1 MTVYRLADYFIII
14 YFYKYFKKSSGFINL
29 TNSTYLMEIKPKT
42 IKSAQLKNLIVK
54 QLYFDKALSCA
65 ELSELFDK
73 SIPSITKAVNELM
86 SEGFVVEQGYAPSS
100 GGRRPLLYSIKPDAM
115 YILAVAMDQLSTRIQ
130 LLDLLNRPV
139 ADSLTIDLKLH
150 NSDEALGT
158 LIKSINN
165 YIIRTGIPKEKIAGI
180 GMGMPGFINV
190 RQGINYTYLS
200 AGGKSLTQYLKDQI
214 GLPVYIDNDS
224 SLIALAEQ
232 RFGIAK
238 AQQNVMVINLGWG
251 IGLGMI
257 VNGEIFRGHNGFAGE
272 LSHIPLS
279 DDEKLCACGKRG
291 CLETVASML
300 VVVEKAIEGIKSGRV
315 TSLKTLDD
323 VPSKS
328 LGDDILT
335 AAGNGDQFAIELLS
349 DAAYKIGKALA
360 ILIHIMN
367 PQTIVLSGRGARAGK
382 ILLAPI
388 QQALHKYCIPRLAES
403 TQLLISNLGFDA
415 ELIGSAV
422 LMMENFDKEVKTIS
436 SVLN

>member
-1 MTVYRLADYFIII
+1 
-14 YFYKYFKKSSGFINL
+14 
-29 TNSTYLMEIKPKT
+29 METKPKT
-42 IKSAQLKNLIVK
+42 VKSAQLKNMIVK

-65 ELSELFDK
+65 ELSELFEK

-130 LLDLLNRPV
+130 LLDLFNRPV
-139 ADSLTIDLKLH
+139 ADSLTLELKLL
-150 NSDEALGT
+150 NNNEALGI
-158 LIKSINN
+158 LIENINN
-165 YIIRTGIPKEKIAGI
+165 YIANADVPKEKIAGI
-180 GMGMPGFINV
+180 GMGMPGFVNV
-190 RQGINYTYLS
+190 VQGINYTYLNT
-200 AGGKSLTQYLKDQI
+200 GGKSLTQYLRDQT

-232 RFGIAK
+232 KFGIAK

-279 DDEKLCACGKRG
+279 DDDALCACGKRG

-300 VVVEKAIEGIKSGRV
+300 VVVEQAIEGIKNGRV
-315 TSLKTLDD
+315 TSLKNTDSS
-323 VPSKS
+323 PSKA
-328 LGDDILT
+328 LGDDILE
-335 AAGNGDQFAIELLS
+335 AAGKGDQFAIDLLS

-415 ELIGSAV
+415 ELIGAAV
-422 LMMENFDKEVKTIS
+422 LMMENFDKEVKTLAK
-436 SVLN
+436 V

>member
-1 MTVYRLADYFIII
+1 
-14 YFYKYFKKSSGFINL
+14 
-29 TNSTYLMEIKPKT
+29 MEIKPKT
-42 IKSAQLKNLIVK
+42 VKSVQLKSMIIK

-65 ELSELFDK
+65 ELSELFEK

-86 SEGFVVEQGYAPSS
+86 CEGFVVEQGYAPSS

-130 LLDLLNRPV
+130 LLDLSNRPV
-139 ADSLTIDLKLH
+139 ADSLTLELKLL
-150 NSDEALGT
+150 NNNEALGI

-165 YIIRTGIPKEKIAGI
+165 YIAKANVPKEKIAGI
-180 GMGMPGFINV
+180 GMGMPGFVNV
-190 RQGINYTYLS
+190 VQGINYTYLN
-200 AGGKSLTQYLKDQI
+200 AGGKSLTQYLREQT

-232 RFGIAK
+232 KFGIAK

-279 DDEKLCACGKRG
+279 DDDALCNCGKRG

-300 VVVEKAIEGIKSGRV
+300 VVVQKAIEGIKNGRV
-315 TSLKTLDD
+315 TSLKTTDSS
-323 VPSKS
+323 PSKA
-328 LGDDILT
+328 LGDAILD
-335 AAGNGDQFAIELLS
+335 AADKGDQFAIDLLS

-382 ILLAPI
+382 ILMAPI

-415 ELIGSAV
+415 ELIGAAV
-422 LMMENFDKEVKTIS
+422 LMMENFDKEVKTMAK
-436 SVLN
+436 V